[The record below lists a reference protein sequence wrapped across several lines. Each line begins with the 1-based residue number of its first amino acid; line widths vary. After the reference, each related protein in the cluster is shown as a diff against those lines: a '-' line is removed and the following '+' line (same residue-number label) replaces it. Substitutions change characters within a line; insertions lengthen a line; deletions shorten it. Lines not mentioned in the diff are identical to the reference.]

1 MEDNGCQLSSHLLV
15 SASLVTMNWFLT
27 KIFYSPHDSTFGL
40 IFDTWS
46 FPSLASFPISL
57 RQSFCPLPHFPY
69 LTATVWLPEEM
80 TRGITHAM
88 LSQSIIRVQVFY
100 WKSTYTVVL
109 LQTYLPQRLPAFSW
123 QSYPVSKYMLIF
135 AVFAFVF
142 FSLLFFFF
150 SHSTMLSVSPT
161 IFYFLFIKCAVLY
174 AEEKILAMTKESWHE
189 RNAFISYK
197 LKYVPELS
205 FIFSFSFFLSFITI
219 LFHWLDLFIK
229 ASKSLLK
236 QYYETDILLLL
247 SQFNFSFCFKV
258 YCFSLSLTSSY

>member
-1 MEDNGCQLSSHLLV
+1 MQCYRNPLSECRSSTGNLPILWFYCKHTCLSVYQLLV
-15 SASLVTMNWFLT
+15 DSHILFLNTCWFLL
-27 KIFYSPHDSTFGL
+27 F
-40 IFDTWS
+40 
-46 FPSLASFPISL
+46 
-57 RQSFCPLPHFPY
+57 
-69 LTATVWLPEEM
+69 
-80 TRGITHAM
+80 
-88 LSQSIIRVQVFY
+88 
-100 WKSTYTVVL
+100 L
-109 LQTYLPQRLPAFSW
+109 LLF
-123 QSYPVSKYMLIF
+123 
-135 AVFAFVF
+135 F
-142 FSLLFFFF
+142 FSTLFFFF